1 MLKCGI
7 PLHGRDRMLLSR
19 ARRLGLAAVLLWST
33 ASTAFELGLS
43 QVPPFDLLFFSAC
56 VSLVALAVV
65 ALLRRRLPSVR
76 MLLQAAPLGFLNPFL
91 YYLVLLEAY
100 DRLPAQVAMVVN
112 YLWPMMLVLLG
123 AALPGGRL
131 RIRSLAAMAVS
142 FLGVAVMALLHPGHG
157 GGMDPAGLALAL
169 GSTVIWA
176 AYWTFGVRLGG
187 DPAARLTACF
197 AWGVLFLGV
206 VALLTGRPSTPGPGA
221 LAAAAWIGLFE
232 MGVTYVVW
240 LSALSASREPAEVG
254 GLVYLTPFL
263 SLAVIA
269 TVLREP
275 VAPATLAGLVLVLA
289 GIALQERWSGTG
301 SARGAV
307 GSGHAPG
314 DGDEPAG

>member
-1 MLKCGI
+1 
-7 PLHGRDRMLLSR
+7 MLLTR

-43 QVPPFDLLFFSAC
+43 QATPFDLLFLSAC
-56 VSLVALAVV
+56 VSLGALAVA
-65 ALLRRRLPSVR
+65 ALLRRRLPSRR
-76 MLLQAAPLGFLNPFL
+76 MLLQAAPLGFLNPLL

-131 RIRSLAAMAVS
+131 RSRSLAAMAVS
-142 FLGVAVMALLHPGHG
+142 FLGVAVMALLHPGQG

-176 AYWTFGVRLGG
+176 AYWTAGVRLGG
-187 DPAARLTACF
+187 DPAARLTAGF
-197 AWGVLFLGV
+197 AWGVLFLAV
-206 VALLTGRPSTPGPGA
+206 AALLTGRPCTPGPGA

-254 GLVYLTPFL
+254 ALVYLTPFL

-275 VAPATLAGLVLVLA
+275 VAPATLAGLVLVLG
-289 GIALQERWSGTG
+289 GIALQERWSGAG